1 MKKTVFATPSI
12 FGEFEPPSKDENGF
26 TKMTLWGLMS
36 ELGKLC
42 YCGGEVPFELK
53 IPLEDE

>member
-1 MKKTVFATPSI
+1 
-12 FGEFEPPSKDENGF
+12 
-26 TKMTLWGLMS
+26 MTLWGLMS